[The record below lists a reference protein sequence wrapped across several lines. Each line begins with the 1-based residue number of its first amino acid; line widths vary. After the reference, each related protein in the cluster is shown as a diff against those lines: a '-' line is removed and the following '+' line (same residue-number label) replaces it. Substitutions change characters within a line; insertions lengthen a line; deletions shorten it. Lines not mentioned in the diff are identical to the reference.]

1 MMKNKRELPL
11 GTILLFVVAVG
22 VLLFS
27 GIGGA
32 RAALTY
38 FSENYSSRVQ
48 MYDIGVS
55 LNENGQKVSWR
66 DYNANSDG
74 AWNEATGSLLEN
86 LLESGESFKLGKT
99 YPEEI
104 SVTNSGTIDTYVRVT
119 IYKYWLDA
127 NGEKLQQLSPDL
139 IGLHLVNPDTWLL
152 DESASTAERTV
163 LYYDRILA
171 AGETSPALTD
181 TLTVSGA
188 LASKVT
194 QTVTIQDGKEV
205 ITTVYDYDGVRFQ
218 IEAQVDAVQTHN
230 ASDAI
235 RSAWGRDVQISD
247 GVLSLG

>member
-1 MMKNKRELPL
+1 MMKKKRGLPL
-11 GTILLFVVAVG
+11 GTALLFVLAAG
-22 VLLFS
+22 LLMFS
-27 GIGGA
+27 SIGGA

-66 DYNANSDG
+66 DYNANSNG
-74 AWNEATGSLLEN
+74 SWNEATGALLAN
-86 LLESGESFKLGKT
+86 LLEDGESLKLGKT

-119 IYKYWLDA
+119 LYKYWLDA
-127 NGEKLQQLSPDL
+127 DGEKLQELSPDL
-139 IGLHLVNPDTWLL
+139 IDLHLVNLDTWLP
-152 DESASTAERTV
+152 DESASTDERTV

-171 AGETSPALTD
+171 AGETSPALSD
-181 TLTVSGA
+181 TLTVSGL

-194 QTVTIQDGKEV
+194 QTVTREGDKEI

-230 ASDAI
+230 AADAI
-235 RSAWGRDVQISD
+235 RSAWGRDVRISD
-247 GVLSLG
+247 GGLSLG